1 MPNGKGYGLKMCPVG
16 VVVDLQ
22 NGQVVPGQ
30 VEGKLVT
37 RVSLGMDVMA
47 RLQHQMQQVF
57 ENVRQAQLNGAKTE
71 KSSS

>member
-1 MPNGKGYGLKMCPVG
+1 M
-16 VVVDLQ
+16 DLQ

-47 RLQHQMQQVF
+47 RLQHQMHQVF